1 MLYFIAA
8 MEHDRWMLFVDG
20 ENLTIQAQK
29 NFGSRLTPGAYY
41 KQDVFVWFP
50 EQRATGSM
58 FGSNYAPDLYGESVR
73 AHYYTSL
80 TGTDE
85 DIAAVRAGLRK
96 IGFEPRVF
104 KREVKGRPSKGVDI
118 ALATDLLGHAFRNNL
133 DAAVLLAGDGD
144 YVPMVEE
151 VKRLGKRVYV
161 AFLAKDSSL
170 NTRLQLAAD
179 EFFPLERWFERH
191 WKSS

>member
-1 MLYFIAA
+1 
-8 MEHDRWMLFVDG
+8 MLFVDG

-29 NFGSRLTPGAYY
+29 HFGSRLTPGRCF

-58 FGSNYAPDLYGESVR
+58 FGSNYAPDLYGEAVR
-73 AHYYTSL
+73 SYYYTSL
-80 TGTDE
+80 TGTDD
-85 DIAAVRAGLRK
+85 DITTVRADLRA

-104 KREVKGRPSKGVDI
+104 KREFKGRPSKGVDI
-118 ALATDLLGHAFRNNL
+118 ALATDLLGHAFRNNF
-133 DAAVLLAGDGD
+133 DAAVLIAGDGD

-161 AFLAKDSSL
+161 AFLANDSGL
-170 NTRLQLAAD
+170 NSRLQLAAD
-179 EFFPLERWFERH
+179 EFFSLEAWFKRS
-191 WKSS
+191 WKPT

>member
-1 MLYFIAA
+1 
-8 MEHDRWMLFVDG
+8 MLFVDG
-20 ENLTIQAQK
+20 ENLTIQGQK
-29 NFGSRLTPGAYY
+29 HFESRLVPGREF
-41 KQDVFVWFP
+41 KKDIFVWFP

-58 FGSNYAPDLYGESVR
+58 FGSNFAPDLYGEAVR

-85 DIAAVRAGLRK
+85 DVIAVRAALRM

-133 DAAVLLAGDGD
+133 DAAVLIAGDGD
-144 YVPMVEE
+144 YVPMIEE

-161 AFLAKDSSL
+161 AFLAQDSGL
-170 NTRLQLAAD
+170 NPRLQVAAD
-179 EFFPLERWFERH
+179 EFFPLERWFERS
-191 WKSS
+191 WKPT